1 MPYSQKKSASKV
13 ANYQKRNHANPNHA
27 AKKAKNGCRPFNDDR
42 RLDQNNPLDDQR
54 ASLVMAER
62 VGDPADAAFEVM
74 ISQEVADEPN
84 PAPTPPVSGHSSA
97 AVKVDGALET
107 ETSTAEAAKFKPGDV
122 VVLHGLPQSL
132 KLNGAE
138 GTVVSYHEFLGSG
151 FEVFE
156 VQLDEHIDESVGSN
170 SNHKIVK
177 SENLRASTDSDA
189 EEAEGFWDSDDD
201 GADER
206 GGEEEEEVL
215 SFQGQLLEAASPSKR
230 TRAPAASAGAV
241 KPDIV
246 DGEAVLPNLLL
257 AYMYRPLGF
266 MVYSPY
272 EFSGV

>member
-1 MPYSQKKSASKV
+1 MIRRK
-13 ANYQKRNHANPNHA
+13 HA
-27 AKKAKNGCRPFNDDR
+27 AKKAKDRRPHNDDR
-42 RLDQNNPLDDQR
+42 RLDQNIPLDGQR
-54 ASLVMAER
+54 ASLVVAER

-74 ISQEVADEPN
+74 ISQEVADEPD
-84 PAPTPPVSGHSSA
+84 PAPTPPVSGHSSS
-97 AVKVDGALET
+97 AVKVDEALET

-177 SENLRASTDSDA
+177 SENLRASTYSDA

-206 GGEEEEEVL
+206 GGEEEEEEVL

-257 AYMYRPLGF
+257 AYMNRPLDF
-266 MVYSPY
+266 MEVSLY

>member
-1 MPYSQKKSASKV
+1 MHV
-13 ANYQKRNHANPNHA
+13 
-27 AKKAKNGCRPFNDDR
+27 AKKAKNDCRPLKDDPH
-42 RLDQNNPLDDQR
+42 LDQKTPLDDQR
-54 ASLVMAER
+54 ASLVVAER
-62 VGDPADAAFEVM
+62 AGDPADAAFEVM

-84 PAPTPPVSGHSSA
+84 PAPTPPVSGHSSS
-97 AVKVDGALET
+97 AVKVDEALET

-170 SNHKIVK
+170 SNHKMVK

-201 GADER
+201 GDDE
-206 GGEEEEEVL
+206 GGEGGEGEEEVL

-257 AYMYRPLGF
+257 AYMYHPFDF
-266 MVYSPY
+266 MGYSLF

>member
-1 MPYSQKKSASKV
+1 MIRRK
-13 ANYQKRNHANPNHA
+13 HA
-27 AKKAKNGCRPFNDDR
+27 AKKAKDRRPHNDDR
-42 RLDQNNPLDDQR
+42 RLDQNIPLDGQR
-54 ASLVMAER
+54 ASLVVAER

-151 FEVFE
+151 FGVFE
-156 VQLDEHIDESVGSN
+156 VLLDEHIDESVGSN
-170 SNHKIVK
+170 STHKMVK

-201 GADER
+201 GYDE
-206 GGEEEEEVL
+206 GG
-215 SFQGQLLEAASPSKR
+215 G
-230 TRAPAASAGAV
+230 
-241 KPDIV
+241 
-246 DGEAVLPNLLL
+246 
-257 AYMYRPLGF
+257 
-266 MVYSPY
+266 
-272 EFSGV
+272 